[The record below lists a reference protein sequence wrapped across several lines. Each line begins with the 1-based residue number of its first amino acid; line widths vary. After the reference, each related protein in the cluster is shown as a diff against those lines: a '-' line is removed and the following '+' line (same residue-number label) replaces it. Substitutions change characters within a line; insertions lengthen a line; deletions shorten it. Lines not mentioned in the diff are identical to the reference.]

1 MKKNILMPKN
11 WSDEELEASV
21 RCYLE
26 MKNKELN
33 GINFSKI
40 DYYRDLSNKFER
52 SEKSFEYR
60 MQNISFVFSELG
72 REWVSGLKPAKNVG
86 SNVFEKILEIIK
98 KIEKENPNQVKIT

>member
-1 MKKNILMPKN
+1 MPKN

-40 DYYRDLSNKFER
+40 DYYRDLSNKYER

-60 MQNISFVFSELG
+60 MQNISFVFAELG

-86 SNVFEKILEIIK
+86 SNVFEKILKIIK
-98 KIEKENPNQVKIT
+98 KIEKENPHQVKIT